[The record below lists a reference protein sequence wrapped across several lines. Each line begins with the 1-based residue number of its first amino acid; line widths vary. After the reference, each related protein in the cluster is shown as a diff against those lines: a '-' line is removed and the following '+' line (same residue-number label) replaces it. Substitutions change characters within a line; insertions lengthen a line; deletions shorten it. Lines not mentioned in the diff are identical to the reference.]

1 MQEDEDANILVWRVM
16 QAVKTKAGKA
26 AVAARIAAFC
36 EAHSDYMEFEWPI
49 LRMLPLD
56 CLVDLLHALD
66 INIPQRACKFSFH
79 DQVLFAEFPDL
90 PHALTAYYSY
100 IGCDF
105 DLLGEK
111 SWWHGAVWHYD
122 FVMGSSKE
130 SPGLDMNILMI
141 CLVAFGVEPEA
152 TQAPARVEDTIVD
165 DLDDGAGASSGA
177 AASGGAR
184 AAAATS
190 GDLEE
195 MLRPLFGKN
204 TDKVP

>member
-1 MQEDEDANILVWRVM
+1 
-16 QAVKTKAGKA
+16 
-26 AVAARIAAFC
+26 
-36 EAHSDYMEFEWPI
+36 
-49 LRMLPLD
+49 
-56 CLVDLLHALD
+56 
-66 INIPQRACKFSFH
+66 
-79 DQVLFAEFPDL
+79 
-90 PHALTAYYSY
+90 
-100 IGCDF
+100 
-105 DLLGEK
+105 
-111 SWWHGAVWHYD
+111 
-122 FVMGSSKE
+122 
-130 SPGLDMNILMI
+130 MNILMI

-190 GDLEE
+190 GDLED